1 MIKRNKKILAVMTSL
16 IMVLVGTVGCST
28 TNDKKDEP
36 AKKEASLPKEINLTY
51 VKSPLNVPSII
62 QKQDDLFGKEFKKDN
77 IKVNF
82 HEITTGPEQT
92 QALAAGEIDFLHA
105 LGGTSALI
113 AASNGVELKILN
125 TYSRSPKGFMILTN
139 NNSIKSAADLVGKKV
154 AGPKGTILH
163 QVLISALDKEGLS
176 MDDVEFVNMGIPEA
190 SAALS
195 DGSVDAALI
204 AGPAAL
210 KAMKSGSKLVANGEG
225 LVDGIIVTA
234 VSTDFA
240 EKHPEIVER
249 FMKVEKET
257 LEYVNNNFD
266 EAMEKVAKEV
276 DLSLEETKE
285 LYAWYDFSLD
295 ITDKDISS
303 LEDTQDFLIKNKL
316 QEKKVNIKGLIYNA
330 K

>member
-1 MIKRNKKILAVMTSL
+1 MKLKKLLIGITILTLATASL
-16 IMVLVGTVGCST
+16 AGC
-28 TNDKKDEP
+28 
-36 AKKEASLPKEINLTY
+36 AKKNNGEKLSEINLTY

-125 TYSRSPKGFMILTN
+125 TYSRSPKGFMIL
-139 NNSIKSAADLVGKKV
+139 
-154 AGPKGTILH
+154 H
-163 QVLISALDKEGLS
+163 QVFISALDKEGLS

-316 QEKKVNIKGLIYNA
+316 QEKKVNIKELIYNA

>member
-1 MIKRNKKILAVMTSL
+1 MKLKKL
-16 IMVLVGTVGCST
+16 LVGITILTLATASLAGC
-28 TNDKKDEP
+28 
-36 AKKEASLPKEINLTY
+36 AKKNDGEKLSEINLTY

-113 AASNGVELKILN
+113 ATSNGVELKILN

-139 NNSIKSAADLVGKKV
+139 NDSIKSAADLAGKKV

-163 QVLISALDKEGLS
+163 QVLIAALDKEGLS

-257 LEYVNNNFD
+257 LEYVNSNFD

-285 LYAWYDFSLD
+285 LYTWYDFSLD

-316 QEKKVNIKGLIYNA
+316 QEKKVNIKELIYNT

>member
-1 MIKRNKKILAVMTSL
+1 MKLKKLLVGITILTLATTSL
-16 IMVLVGTVGCST
+16 AGCA
-28 TNDKKDEP
+28 KKDDVE
-36 AKKEASLPKEINLTY
+36 KLSEINLTY

-139 NNSIKSAADLVGKKV
+139 DGSIKSAADLVGKKV

-163 QVLISALDKEGLS
+163 QVLIAALDKEGLS
-176 MDDVEFVNMGIPEA
+176 MDDVEFINMGIPEA
-190 SAALS
+190 SAALA
-195 DGSVDAALI
+195 DGSIDAALI

-240 EKHPEIVER
+240 KKHPEIVER

-276 DLSLEETKE
+276 DLSIEETKE

-303 LEDTQDFLIKNKL
+303 LEDTQNFLIKNGL
-316 QEKKVNIKGLIYNA
+316 QEKKVDIKELLYA
-330 K
+330 TK

>member
-1 MIKRNKKILAVMTSL
+1 MKLKKL
-16 IMVLVGTVGCST
+16 LVGITILTLATTTLAGCA
-28 TNDKKDEP
+28 KKDDGE
-36 AKKEASLPKEINLTY
+36 KLSEINLTY

-139 NNSIKSAADLVGKKV
+139 DGSIKSAADLAGKRV

-163 QVLISALDKEGLS
+163 QVLIAALDKEGLS
-176 MDDVEFVNMGIPEA
+176 MDDVEFINMGIPEA
-190 SAALS
+190 SAALA

-276 DLSLEETKE
+276 DLSVEETKE

-303 LEDTQDFLIKNKL
+303 LEDTQNFLIKNGL
-316 QEKKVNIKGLIYNA
+316 QEKKVDIKELLYA
-330 K
+330 TK

>member
-1 MIKRNKKILAVMTSL
+1 MKLKKLLIGITILTLATASL
-16 IMVLVGTVGCST
+16 AGC
-28 TNDKKDEP
+28 
-36 AKKEASLPKEINLTY
+36 AKKNNGEKLSEINLTY

-210 KAMKSGSKLVANGEG
+210 KAMKSGSKLIANGEG

-266 EAMEKVAKEV
+266 EAMEKIAKEV

-316 QEKKVNIKGLIYNA
+316 QEKKVNIKELIYNA

>member
-1 MIKRNKKILAVMTSL
+1 MTILTLATASL
-16 IMVLVGTVGCST
+16 AGC
-28 TNDKKDEP
+28 
-36 AKKEASLPKEINLTY
+36 AKKNNGEKLSEINLTY

-316 QEKKVNIKGLIYNA
+316 QEKKVNIKELIYNA

>member
-51 VKSPLNVPSII
+51 VKSPLNVPSILE
-62 QKQDDLFGKEFKKDN
+62 KKDDLFGKEFKKDN

>member
-1 MIKRNKKILAVMTSL
+1 MKLKKLLIGITILTLATASL
-16 IMVLVGTVGCST
+16 AGC
-28 TNDKKDEP
+28 
-36 AKKEASLPKEINLTY
+36 AKKNNGEKLSEINLTY

-195 DGSVDAALI
+195 DGSSVDAALI

-316 QEKKVNIKGLIYNA
+316 QEKKVNIKELIYNA

>member
-1 MIKRNKKILAVMTSL
+1 MKLKKLLIGITILTLATASL
-16 IMVLVGTVGCST
+16 AGC
-28 TNDKKDEP
+28 
-36 AKKEASLPKEINLTY
+36 AKKNNGEKLSEINLTY

-210 KAMKSGSKLVANGEG
+210 KAMKSGSKLVANGKG

-316 QEKKVNIKGLIYNA
+316 QEKKVNIKELIYNA

>member
-1 MIKRNKKILAVMTSL
+1 MKLKKLLIGITILTLATASL
-16 IMVLVGTVGCST
+16 AGC
-28 TNDKKDEP
+28 
-36 AKKEASLPKEINLTY
+36 AKKNNGEKLSEINLTY

-163 QVLISALDKEGLS
+163 QGLISALDKEGLS

-316 QEKKVNIKGLIYNA
+316 QEKKVNIKELIYNA

>member
-1 MIKRNKKILAVMTSL
+1 MKLKKLLIGITILTLATASL
-16 IMVLVGTVGCST
+16 AGC
-28 TNDKKDEP
+28 
-36 AKKEASLPKEINLTY
+36 AKKNDSENLSEINLTY

-139 NNSIKSAADLVGKKV
+139 NDSIKSAADLEGKKV

-163 QVLISALDKEGLS
+163 QVLIAALDKEGLS
-176 MDDVEFVNMGIPEA
+176 MDGVEFVNMGIPEA

-240 EKHPEIVER
+240 EKHPEVVER

-257 LEYVNNNFD
+257 LEYVDNNFD

-276 DLSLEETKE
+276 DLSVEETKE

-303 LEDTQDFLIKNKL
+303 LEETQDFLIKNGL
-316 QEKKVNIKGLIYNA
+316 QEKKVNIKELIYNA

>member
-1 MIKRNKKILAVMTSL
+1 MKLKKLLIGITILTLATASL
-16 IMVLVGTVGCST
+16 AGC
-28 TNDKKDEP
+28 
-36 AKKEASLPKEINLTY
+36 AKKNNGEKLSEINLTY

-195 DGSVDAALI
+195 DGSVDAVLI

-316 QEKKVNIKGLIYNA
+316 QEKKVNIKELIYNA

>member
-1 MIKRNKKILAVMTSL
+1 MKLKKLLIGITILTLATASL
-16 IMVLVGTVGCST
+16 AGC
-28 TNDKKDEP
+28 
-36 AKKEASLPKEINLTY
+36 AKKNNGEKLSEINLTY

-139 NNSIKSAADLVGKKV
+139 NNSIKSVADLVGKKV

-316 QEKKVNIKGLIYNA
+316 QEKKVNIKELIYNA

>member
-1 MIKRNKKILAVMTSL
+1 MKLKKLLIGITILTLATASL
-16 IMVLVGTVGCST
+16 AGC
-28 TNDKKDEP
+28 
-36 AKKEASLPKEINLTY
+36 AKKNNGEKLSEINLTY

-316 QEKKVNIKGLIYNA
+316 QEKKVNIKELIYNT

>member
-1 MIKRNKKILAVMTSL
+1 MKLKKLLIGITILTLATASL
-16 IMVLVGTVGCST
+16 AGC
-28 TNDKKDEP
+28 
-36 AKKEASLPKEINLTY
+36 AKKNNGEKLSEINLTY

-295 ITDKDISS
+295 IIDKDISS

-316 QEKKVNIKGLIYNA
+316 QEKKVNIKELIYNA

>member
-1 MIKRNKKILAVMTSL
+1 MKLKKLLIGITILTLATASL
-16 IMVLVGTVGCST
+16 AGC
-28 TNDKKDEP
+28 
-36 AKKEASLPKEINLTY
+36 AKKNNGEKLSEINLTY

-82 HEITTGPEQT
+82 YEITTGPEQT

-316 QEKKVNIKGLIYNA
+316 QEKKVNIKELIYNA

>member
-1 MIKRNKKILAVMTSL
+1 MKLKKLLIGITILTLATASL
-16 IMVLVGTVGCST
+16 AGC
-28 TNDKKDEP
+28 
-36 AKKEASLPKEINLTY
+36 AKKNNGEKLSEINLTY

-210 KAMKSGSKLVANGEG
+210 KAMKSGSKLIANGEG

-316 QEKKVNIKGLIYNA
+316 QEKKVNIKELIYNA

>member
-1 MIKRNKKILAVMTSL
+1 MKLKKLLIGITILTLATASL
-16 IMVLVGTVGCST
+16 AGC
-28 TNDKKDEP
+28 
-36 AKKEASLPKEINLTY
+36 AKKNNGEKLSEINLTY

-225 LVDGIIVTA
+225 LVDGIIITA

-316 QEKKVNIKGLIYNA
+316 QEKKVNIKELIYNA

>member
-1 MIKRNKKILAVMTSL
+1 MKLKKLLIGITILTLATASL
-16 IMVLVGTVGCST
+16 AGC
-28 TNDKKDEP
+28 
-36 AKKEASLPKEINLTY
+36 AKKNNGEKLSEINLTY

-62 QKQDDLFGKEFKKDN
+62 QKQDDLFGKVFKKDN

-195 DGSVDAALI
+195 DGSVDVALI

-316 QEKKVNIKGLIYNA
+316 QEKKVNIKELIYNA

>member
-1 MIKRNKKILAVMTSL
+1 MVNKFNNKFLSL
-16 IMVLVGTVGCST
+16 
-28 TNDKKDEP
+28 
-36 AKKEASLPKEINLTY
+36 
-51 VKSPLNVPSII
+51 VKSVLIFFVIIVLWKITNYLGIWSDYILPSPEKVYSTFLNMISDGSIFI
-62 QKQDDLFGKEFKKDN
+62 
-77 IKVNF
+77 
-82 HEITTGPEQT
+82 

-139 NNSIKSAADLVGKKV
+139 NDSIKSAADLAGKKV

-163 QVLISALDKEGLS
+163 QVLIAALDKEGLS

-190 SAALS
+190 SVALS

-210 KAMKSGSKLVANGEG
+210 KAMKSDSKLVANGEG

-257 LEYVNNNFD
+257 LEYVNSNFD

-285 LYAWYDFSLD
+285 LYTWYDFSLD

-316 QEKKVNIKGLIYNA
+316 QEKKLNIKELIYNT